1 MSLPSTNAACESRLR
16 VQRGVT
22 EAKGKLEVQEP
33 KTKSS
38 RRQVPIPEFALSAL
52 RSHHAR
58 QGVMPHPTAWVFSN
72 ARGGLLRKG
81 NFYADHWGPLRE
93 KAGLRSARFHDL
105 RHTTASLLLKRGI
118 HPKVVQ
124 AILGHARFSI
134 TMDLYSHLM
143 DGAHEEAA
151 AALDSL
157 LSSQ

>member
-1 MSLPSTNAACESRLR
+1 M
-16 VQRGVT
+16 
-22 EAKGKLEVQEP
+22 
-33 KTKSS
+33 
-38 RRQVPIPEFALSAL
+38 
-52 RSHHAR
+52 
-58 QGVMPHPTAWVFSN
+58 FSN

-81 NFYADHWGPLRE
+81 NFYTDHWGPLRK
-93 KAGLRSARFHDL
+93 KAGLQGVRFHDL

-124 AILGHARFSI
+124 SILGHARFNI

-157 LSSQ
+157 LGST